1 MPWLPGSASP
11 DAPLN
16 EYLTYGLA
24 LAAGVG
30 VLFFGAEWLVRGA
43 ARLAGALGV
52 KPIVVGL
59 TVVSLGTSA
68 PELVVSLT
76 AALRGNS
83 DLAMGNVLGSN
94 LANIGLIL
102 GLSALIRPM
111 QVAARVV
118 TREVPIML
126 GITVLL
132 YPLIW
137 DLELGMSDG
146 LILLMVLAVYI
157 LFVNKAAEEEPSEIL
172 GEYEEFARS
181 SEHLGGS
188 TGRDVALILAGSL
201 ALVVGGTL
209 IVNSSEFLAAEF
221 GIPDIIVGLTVVA
234 IGTSLPELATSLVA
248 AARGESDIAVGNVV
262 GSNIFNVAAI
272 LGTTAT
278 VTPISVA
285 PEILRQELPAVL
297 LLSFILLPVTRN
309 ALKVRRWEGG
319 LLLGGYVVLGIL
331 LFHF

>member
-1 MPWLPGSASP
+1 M
-11 DAPLN
+11 
-16 EYLTYGLA
+16 TYGLA

-43 ARLAGALGV
+43 ARMAGALGV
-52 KPIVVGL
+52 SPIVVGL

-76 AALRGNS
+76 AALRGNP
-83 DLAMGNVLGSN
+83 DLAMGNVMGSN

-102 GLSALIRPM
+102 GLTALVRPM

-126 GITVLL
+126 AITALL

-137 DLELGMSDG
+137 DGVLGQGDG
-146 LILLMVLAVYI
+146 IILLIVLGIYI
-157 LFVNKAAEEEPSEIL
+157 LFVNRVAGEEDTEVL

-181 SEHLGGS
+181 ETHLHKVS
-188 TGRDVALILAGSL
+188 GRDVWLIVAGSMG
-201 ALVVGGTL
+201 LVVGGTL
-209 IVNSSEFLAAEF
+209 IVNSAEFLAVAV
-221 GIPDIIVGLTVVA
+221 GIPDMVVGLTVVA

-248 AARGESDIAVGNVV
+248 AVRGEADIAVGNVV

-272 LGTTAT
+272 LGTTAV
-278 VTPISVA
+278 VTPLNVA
-285 PEILRQELPAVL
+285 PQILTQELPAVL
-297 LLSFILLPVTRN
+297 LLSVVVLPVTWN
-309 ALKVRRWEGG
+309 AFMVRRWEGAI
-319 LLLGGYVVLGIL
+319 LLTGYVVLGIL
-331 LFHF
+331 LFRY

>member
-1 MPWLPGSASP
+1 MN
-11 DAPLN
+11 DF
-16 EYLTYGLA
+16 LTYGLA

-43 ARLAGALGV
+43 ARLAASLGV
-52 KPIVVGL
+52 SPIVVGL

-83 DLAMGNVLGSN
+83 ELAVGNVMGSN

-102 GLSALIRPM
+102 GLTALIRPM
-111 QVAARVV
+111 QVSARVV

-126 GITVLL
+126 GVTFLL
-132 YPLIW
+132 YPLLW
-137 DLELGMSDG
+137 FDNVLTQGDG
-146 LILLMVLAVYI
+146 IFLLMVLGVYI
-157 LFVNKAAEEEPSEIL
+157 LFVNRVAGEEDTEVL

-181 SEHLGGS
+181 EAHLGKGV
-188 TGRDVALILAGSL
+188 TVRDVGLVVVGALG
-201 ALVVGGTL
+201 LVVGGSL
-209 IVNSSEFLAAEF
+209 IVNSAEFLAREM
-221 GIPDIIVGLTVVA
+221 GIPDLLIGLTVVA

-248 AARGESDIAVGNVV
+248 AVRDEADIAVGNVV

-278 VTPISVA
+278 VTPVQVPRSV
-285 PEILRQELPAVL
+285 LMQELPAVL
-297 LLSFILLPVTRN
+297 LLSMVVLPIARN
-309 ALKVRRWEGG
+309 AFMVRRWEGAI
-319 LLLGGYVVLGIL
+319 LLTGYVVLGSW
-331 LFHF
+331 LFHT

>member
-1 MPWLPGSASP
+1 M
-11 DAPLN
+11 
-16 EYLTYGLA
+16 TYGLA

-52 KPIVVGL
+52 SPIVVGL

-76 AALRGNS
+76 AALRGNP
-83 DLAMGNVLGSN
+83 DLAFGNVMGSN

-102 GLSALIRPM
+102 GLTALVRPM
-111 QVAARVV
+111 QVSARVV

-126 GITVLL
+126 GITALL

-137 DLELGMSDG
+137 DRELSQGDGM
-146 LILLMVLAVYI
+146 ILLMVLGIYI
-157 LFVNKAAEEEPSEIL
+157 LFVNRAAGEEEEAVL

-181 SEHLGGS
+181 ETHLEKVS
-188 TGRDVALILAGSL
+188 LTDVGLVLAGSL
-201 ALVVGGTL
+201 GLVVGGTL
-209 IVNSSEFLAAEF
+209 IVNSAEFLASAV
-221 GIPDIIVGLTVVA
+221 GIPDLIIGLTVVA

-248 AARGESDIAVGNVV
+248 AVRGEADIAVGNVV

-272 LGTTAT
+272 LGTTSV

-285 PEILRQELPAVL
+285 PEVFYQQLPAVL
-297 LLSFILLPVTRN
+297 FLSVIVLPVAWN
-309 ALKVRRWEGG
+309 AFMVRRWEGAI
-319 LLLGGYVVLGIL
+319 LLTSYVVLGIL
-331 LFHF
+331 LFRY